1 MTRKSGETRQK
12 PETEQDRRESI
23 GEECGVPR
31 GKCIAKR
38 RRIIWGKRGTNN
50 VENRRGIQRKR
61 RRKYT

>member
-50 VENRRGIQRKR
+50 VENRRRV
-61 RRKYT
+61 